1 MSPMQRPAAPP
12 APPPI
17 ASASDAQ
24 ALVLRLTDIMDT
36 LLRTVEEETALVRAG
51 HLKGA
56 AQLDPVKSELA
67 KQYLVE
73 SNRLKA
79 NSGALT
85 RHVPQLVDALR
96 KRHETFQA
104 VLQMNLTVLATA
116 HAVAEGLIRGAAAE
130 AAKEAAP
137 QTYGKTGYANGP
149 GRNAH
154 MPVAINRTT

>member
-1 MSPMQRPAAPP
+1 MMQRPAISP

-24 ALVLRLTDIMDT
+24 ALVSSLMDLMDVMLRAI
-36 LLRTVEEETALVRAG
+36 EEETVLVRAG
-51 HLKGA
+51 HLKDA
-56 AQLDPVKSELA
+56 ARLDPVKNELA
-67 KQYLVE
+67 RQYLAE

-79 NSGALT
+79 NAGALT

-137 QTYGKTGYANGP
+137 QTYGKTGYANAP
-149 GRNAH
+149 ARHAH